1 MREIIIDLQKSETW
15 NVQLTIAINFI
26 FPKDVDGDRVM
37 HSKSDNTKFMIY
49 DKAYAVVDEIFE
61 SFLSRYQIGFETSII
76 ESDFIFDSVQLLY
89 YKCHK
94 VNIKR
99 EGSYIKSPY

>member
-1 MREIIIDLQKSETW
+1 
-15 NVQLTIAINFI
+15 
-26 FPKDVDGDRVM
+26 M

-49 DKAYAVVDEIFE
+49 DKAHAVVDEIFE
-61 SFLSRYQIGFETSII
+61 SLLSRYQIGFETSII

-94 VNIKR
+94 QNIKR
-99 EGSYIKSPY
+99 VWSYIKSPYWINNKKSNNKSGK